1 MSLEVEFRVGKKED
15 ALCVSVLAMQVFL
28 DTYAEGGIR
37 SDLAREALTNY
48 SPDAFTSRLVDP
60 NTTFILAQ
68 KDRCLIGFCEVS
80 RGRPCP
86 TAENAGTVELVRL
99 YVQPNSQRLG
109 LGRALMEHAERLA
122 VEADV
127 DSLWLTAW
135 KGNSP
140 ALEFYRAVGYLGV
153 GSTMYTFEGKS
164 YENEVLVKSDLG
176 GAT

>member
-1 MSLEVEFRVGKKED
+1 MNLEIEFRVGKKED
-15 ALCVSVLAMQVFL
+15 ALCVGVLAMQVFL
-28 DTYAEGGIR
+28 DTYTEDGIR
-37 SDLAREALTNY
+37 SDLAREVLTNY

-60 NTTFILAQ
+60 NTTFIIAE
-68 KDRCLIGFCEVS
+68 KNRCLIGFCEVS
-80 RGRPCP
+80 RSRPCP
-86 TAENAGTVELVRL
+86 MVESAGTVELVRL

-122 VEADV
+122 IEADA

-140 ALEFYRAVGYLGV
+140 ALEFYRALGYIGV

-164 YENEVLVKSDLG
+164 YENEVLVKSGLG